1 MTIIIYLLDI
11 LMPGRN
17 LLTPSFHYCSLQP
30 LLPWGPPSTWTSYID
45 LIMYWTLCLPT
56 PSPHRLWPDPTL
68 PLLGPLTPSTIRGW
82 GACTLSYRY
91 LPFLEEFPTI
101 SALSS
106 LPTRPLLEWPW
117 VLHMELLTDT
127 TVYSSSPIPQ
137 TLALMHRLKNYN
149 LIHQLH
155 HRSLHSENL
164 HGCCL

>member
-1 MTIIIYLLDI
+1 MYPPDL
-11 LMPGRN
+11 LMPD
-17 LLTPSFHYCSLQP
+17 PWFFHTFCRRSPLQP
-30 LLPWGPPSTWTSYID
+30 LLPWGPLSTWTLYIA

-56 PSPHRLWPDPTL
+56 PSTHRLWPDPTL

-91 LPFLEEFPTI
+91 LSFLEEFPTI

-155 HRSLHSENL
+155 HRSLLSENL